1 MNGFKQWVIA
11 AERRRRQSRIGSVRS
26 SLASSRAGGLAAES
40 LRLESLEP
48 RTMLAFEPTAA
59 ETLLTYLVNETRR
72 APEATATRLS
82 VNLPVGQRGPFA
94 PLVVNESLL
103 KAARLHSDDMLANN
117 YMSHYGLNGS
127 SPGQRATAA
136 GYATGSISENVYS
149 SSSTGPFADT
159 PEAFVIGMNDGWFQ
173 SSGHRENMLTASWTE
188 FGGGVAIRL
197 KPSGATRGTEL
208 FGNYDEG
215 PFLTGV
221 VFSDVNSNRRFNV
234 HEGLAGITVTAT
246 GPMGTFTTTTMSAG
260 GWSLKVPAGEYVV
273 AAAGG
278 VFAGASS
285 VPVVVGNANVAID
298 FISGV
303 PNGWVNFAQHVNAA
317 PVLSTALSPTL
328 PPLVVASP
336 SPAGVPVDSL
346 LASAFSDRDTL
357 SPRGIAITSV
367 AGNMGWGWQYSTDA
381 GLTWANIGQPTVA
394 TSRLLRSHDLVR
406 LIPTGSQTG
415 VASLSYRAWDQTSGS
430 VAAVVD
436 TTAAGGTSAFSTA
449 IATATCGVIASN
461 TAPTL
466 ASSGG
471 GSIASVHED
480 SASPPGTSVAK
491 IVGAAFS
498 DIDSGTPP
506 AIAVTGTSGAS
517 DGTWSYSTNGGLS
530 WSRFD
535 DVSDVQAIPLRSSD
549 LVRFTPISNFVGQAT
564 ITFRAWDQ
572 SSGRAGVAAD
582 LTSGE
587 AVGGARPFSVG
598 KATAVVTVT
607 NVNDAP
613 EFVTGAAALRLR
625 PVAANVSLQEAV
637 GTGTMVGDLL
647 GNSVRD
653 RDAAAAKGIAIIGI
667 DGSGDIWWNG
677 GSGGYSTSPPSPRF
691 AMLLRDD
698 DFIYFHPKSGF
709 SGTANV
715 TFRLWDQTADVRGN
729 SGADLSNAGRSTGG
743 TNAFG
748 SEILTAKVVV
758 GGEGASPVAAFGQL
772 TRSAA
777 GGAVESV
784 PVTFTKAVEGFD
796 IGDVSLTRDG
806 TKVALA
812 SAILTGTGSS
822 FQIGNLSG
830 ATALPGAYVLTL
842 SKVRSGVTDASGNR
856 LEATVNSSFVVAL
869 PQQPAT
875 PPSAPT
881 SVVGTPG
888 NGSVQLSWAAPASN
902 GGSAITNYVVQ
913 RSSDGGLSW
922 TAVERVAS
930 STPSATVTGLT
941 NGIGYVFRVAASNAV
956 GTGAFSVPSASV
968 VPIGDPTLPVAPTS
982 VVASAGNRT
991 VRLFWSPSV
1000 GTSTLSRATSYTVGY
1015 SRDGGASWTTLRVS
1029 STRPT
1034 ALVSGLFNGVAY
1046 IFRVAG
1052 ANRFGTGAFS
1062 SISSPVTPATSP
1074 SAPPKPAVVSGSR
1087 QLAVSIAP
1095 PHNDGGSRV
1104 TRYLVQYRDI
1114 NMRAWKSVVLDSPS
1128 AATFT
1133 ITGLRDGARYWVRA
1147 RAENAIG
1154 ASVFS
1159 APVLSRTLL
1168 SAGAFSR

>member
-1 MNGFKQWVIA
+1 M
-11 AERRRRQSRIGSVRS
+11 
-26 SLASSRAGGLAAES
+26 
-40 LRLESLEP
+40 
-48 RTMLAFEPTAA
+48 
-59 ETLLTYLVNETRR
+59 
-72 APEATATRLS
+72 
-82 VNLPVGQRGPFA
+82 
-94 PLVVNESLL
+94 
-103 KAARLHSDDMLANN
+103 
-117 YMSHYGLNGS
+117 
-127 SPGQRATAA
+127 
-136 GYATGSISENVYS
+136 
-149 SSSTGPFADT
+149 
-159 PEAFVIGMNDGWFQ
+159 
-173 SSGHRENMLTASWTE
+173 
-188 FGGGVAIRL
+188 
-197 KPSGATRGTEL
+197 
-208 FGNYDEG
+208 
-215 PFLTGV
+215 
-221 VFSDVNSNRRFNV
+221 
-234 HEGLAGITVTAT
+234 
-246 GPMGTFTTTTMSAG
+246 
-260 GWSLKVPAGEYVV
+260 
-273 AAAGG
+273 
-278 VFAGASS
+278 
-285 VPVVVGNANVAID
+285 
-298 FISGV
+298 
-303 PNGWVNFAQHVNAA
+303 
-317 PVLSTALSPTL
+317 
-328 PPLVVASP
+328 
-336 SPAGVPVDSL
+336 
-346 LASAFSDRDTL
+346 
-357 SPRGIAITSV
+357 
-367 AGNMGWGWQYSTDA
+367 
-381 GLTWANIGQPTVA
+381 
-394 TSRLLRSHDLVR
+394 
-406 LIPTGSQTG
+406 
-415 VASLSYRAWDQTSGS
+415 
-430 VAAVVD
+430 
-436 TTAAGGTSAFSTA
+436 
-449 IATATCGVIASN
+449 
-461 TAPTL
+461 
-466 ASSGG
+466 
-471 GSIASVHED
+471 
-480 SASPPGTSVAK
+480 
-491 IVGAAFS
+491 
-498 DIDSGTPP
+498 
-506 AIAVTGTSGAS
+506 
-517 DGTWSYSTNGGLS
+517 
-530 WSRFD
+530 
-535 DVSDVQAIPLRSSD
+535 
-549 LVRFTPISNFVGQAT
+549 
-564 ITFRAWDQ
+564 
-572 SSGRAGVAAD
+572 
-582 LTSGE
+582 
-587 AVGGARPFSVG
+587 
-598 KATAVVTVT
+598 
-607 NVNDAP
+607 
-613 EFVTGAAALRLR
+613 
-625 PVAANVSLQEAV
+625 
-637 GTGTMVGDLL
+637 
-647 GNSVRD
+647 
-653 RDAAAAKGIAIIGI
+653 
-667 DGSGDIWWNG
+667 
-677 GSGGYSTSPPSPRF
+677 
-691 AMLLRDD
+691 
-698 DFIYFHPKSGF
+698 
-709 SGTANV
+709 

-806 TKVALA
+806 TKVTLA

-842 SKVRSGVTDASGNR
+842 SKVKSGITDASGNR

-888 NGSVQLSWAAPASN
+888 NGSVQLSWTAPASN

-913 RSSDGGLSW
+913 RSSDSGLSW

-1000 GTSTLSRATSYTVGY
+1000 GTSTLSRATSFTVGY
-1015 SRDGGASWTTLRVS
+1015 SRDGGASWTTLRVP

-1114 NMRAWKSVVLDSPS
+1114 NVRAWKSVVLDSPS